1 MPQIMR
7 GIGRNAS
14 VLTGVAHR
22 VANRLPAPSERRSRV
37 RGVGAAS
44 RLGHS
49 AQEHLR
55 THAHFVIDR
64 SELDYADV
72 LTNARPVQTP

>member
-22 VANRLPAPSERRSRV
+22 VANRLPAQRAPV

>member
-1 MPQIMR
+1 MPPFLQ
-7 GIGRNAS
+7 AS
-14 VLTGVAHR
+14 RIA
-22 VANRLPAPSERRSRV
+22 LPTVCRPSERRSRV